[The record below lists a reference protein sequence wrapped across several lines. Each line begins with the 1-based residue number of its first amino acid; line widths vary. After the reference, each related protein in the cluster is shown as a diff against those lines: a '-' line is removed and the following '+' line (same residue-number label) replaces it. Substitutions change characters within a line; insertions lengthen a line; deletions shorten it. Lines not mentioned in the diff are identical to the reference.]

1 MIVKKKTVKNSNG
14 AAAENAIRLAHSVIG
29 RKSKATG
36 GTSVPEVPKVPG
48 VPGSEKDE
56 SKVVVSTGTGSVEI
70 DPVTGKPKSPA
81 EGGSPATAFMAPVM
95 ADGAGGGNGGGGDG
109 TAGGL
114 GDTAGGGGY
123 GSEAGNADSASGS
136 PAGDGGGTMGGG
148 DFARGGFTKKGG
160 KKKIMPHSGPIN
172 SLVAGRTDHL
182 PMHVRSGSYVIPADI
197 ISAMG
202 EGNTSAG
209 FRSANIMFGG
219 NPYGG
224 KKMPYGASGG
234 PYGANMPGKAEGG
247 GLSENNLVP
256 IVAAGGEYVLSPEQV
271 MAVGKGDLDAGHQIL
286 DHFVKKMRQKTI
298 KTLSKL
304 PGPKKN

>member
-1 MIVKKKTVKNSNG
+1 MIVKKKTVKTGSS
-14 AAAENAIRLAHSVIG
+14 AAADNAVRLAHAVIG
-29 RKSKATG
+29 RKGKATG
-36 GTSVPEVPKVPG
+36 GTSVPDVPKVPG
-48 VPGSEKDE
+48 VPGVPGDEKDNT
-56 SKVVVSTGTGSVEI
+56 KVVVATGTGAVEV
-70 DPVTGKPKSPA
+70 DPVTGKPKGPA
-81 EGGSPATAFMAPVM
+81 EGGSPATAFMAPVG
-95 ADGAGGGNGGGGDG
+95 ADGGNGGGGDG
-109 TAGGL
+109 TAGGM

-148 DFARGGFTKKGG
+148 DFKRGGFAKKGS
-160 KKKIMPHSGPIN
+160 KKGIIPHSGPIH
-172 SLVAGRTDHL
+172 SPVAGRTDHL

-202 EGNTSAG
+202 EGNTVAG
-209 FRSANIMFGG
+209 FKSANIMFGG

-224 KKMPYGASGG
+224 GKSPYGGSGG
-234 PYGANMPGKAEGG
+234 PYGARMPGKAEGG
-247 GLSENNLVP
+247 ELSDDNLVP

-271 MAVGKGDLDAGHQIL
+271 MNVGKGDLDAGHQIL